1 MNQLAVLGV
10 EWLNGVEIVLGKTDA
25 FFVLQ
30 IKEALQKVLGVAI
43 ARERCSLW
51 EMKAHICPSGKLLCL

>member
-10 EWLNGVEIVLGKTDA
+10 EWLNGVEIVLGKTEA

-30 IKEALQKVLGVAI
+30 IKEALQKVVGVQ
-43 ARERCSLW
+43 
-51 EMKAHICPSGKLLCL
+51 